1 MADPADPAGPA
12 GHRLRVVV
20 ADNDPDALDLAVTDL
35 SLEGHDV
42 VGVAADGEEAVA
54 VCREQRPD
62 VLVVDYRMPPG
73 PNGVEVARRVL
84 ADRSASR
91 VIVYT
96 NYASPRL
103 ARAATKAGARFLA
116 KGNVRALRRLLAS

>member
-1 MADPADPAGPA
+1 
-12 GHRLRVVV
+12 VVV

-42 VGVAADGEEAVA
+42 VAVAADGDEAVA
-54 VCREQRPD
+54 VCLVHRPD
-62 VLVVDYRMPPG
+62 ALVVDYRMPPG

-84 ADRSASR
+84 AELPATR

-96 NYASPRL
+96 NYANPRL
-103 ARAATKAGARFLA
+103 ARAARRAGARFLA
-116 KGNVRALRRLLAS
+116 KGNVRALRRALAG